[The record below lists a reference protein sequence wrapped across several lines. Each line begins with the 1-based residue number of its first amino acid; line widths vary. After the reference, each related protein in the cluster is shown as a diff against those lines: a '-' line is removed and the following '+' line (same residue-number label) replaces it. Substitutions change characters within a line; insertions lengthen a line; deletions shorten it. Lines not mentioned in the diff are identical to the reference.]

1 MEEKKGH
8 TLQGILSKLLEH
20 PEQLLGVL
28 HLIGSFTSG
37 DKGETDTTVFLPE
50 EEVSQEEDE
59 TTLDTVEEVFAEGT
73 ENTDIAQEPVSSQ
86 NEETVAVS
94 ARPKH
99 RRREMLVAIKP
110 YIKDSKRGQVDRIL
124 HAAELV
130 ELLRE

>member
-8 TLQGILSKLLEH
+8 TLQGILGKLLEH

-28 HLIGSFTSG
+28 HLIGSFASG
-37 DKGETDTTVFLPE
+37 DKGETDTTVLLPE
-50 EEVSQEEDE
+50 EEISQAEEE
-59 TTLDTVEEVFAEGT
+59 TTSDEAEEVFAEDT

-94 ARPKH
+94 ARPRH

-110 YIKDSKRGQVDRIL
+110 YIKDSKRGQIDRIL

>member
-1 MEEKKGH
+1 MEEKKGN
-8 TLQGILSKLLEH
+8 TLQGILGKLLEH

-28 HLIGSFTSG
+28 HLIGSFASM
-37 DKGETDTTVFLPE
+37 DKGETDTTVLLPE
-50 EEVSQEEDE
+50 EEVSQEDE

-73 ENTDIAQEPVSSQ
+73 EDTGIAQEPVSSQ

-110 YIKDSKRGQVDRIL
+110 YIKDSKRGQIDRIL